1 MITAFR
7 VLLAAGV
14 LVLAAC
20 SSHEDSADVPQK
32 GNSVNVSART
42 VNMDSPAYA
51 ACSMAGGQ
59 LRLAPQL
66 DGSRVGMCSMSNG
79 RQCSETALMQGR
91 CTAG

>member
-20 SSHEDSADVPQK
+20 SSHDNSADVPQK
-32 GNSVNVSART
+32 GNSVNIGQRS
-42 VNMDSPAYA
+42 VNMDRPAYA

-66 DGSRVGMCSMSNG
+66 DGSRVVMCSLAHG
-79 RQCSETALMQGR
+79 RHRSRSCLSDGVR
-91 CTAG
+91 

>member
-20 SSHEDSADVPQK
+20 SSHDDSADVPQK
-32 GNSVNVSART
+32 GNSVNVGQRT

-66 DGSRVGMCSMSNG
+66 DGSRVGMCSMANG
-79 RQCSETALMQGR
+79 RQCSEASLMQGL
-91 CTAG
+91 CKA

>member
-20 SSHEDSADVPQK
+20 SSHDEPAEVVQK
-32 GNSVNVSART
+32 GNSVNVGQRA

-66 DGSRVGMCSMSNG
+66 DGSRVGMCSMANG
-79 RQCSETALMQGR
+79 RQCSEAALMQGR

>member
-1 MITAFR
+1 MITALR
-7 VLLAAGV
+7 VLLAGTV
-14 LVLAAC
+14 LLLAAC
-20 SSHEDSADVPQK
+20 SSHDDSADVPQK
-32 GNSVNVSART
+32 GNHS

-66 DGSRVGMCSMSNG
+66 DGSNVGMCSMANG
-79 RQCSETALMQGR
+79 RQCSEAALMQGR

>member
-1 MITAFR
+1 MNTAFR

-20 SSHEDSADVPQK
+20 SSHDDVPQK
-32 GNSVNVSART
+32 GNSVNVGQRT
-42 VNMDSPAYA
+42 INMDSPAYA

-66 DGSRVGMCSMSNG
+66 DGSRGGMCSMSNG
-79 RQCSETALMQGR
+79 RQCSESALMQGL
-91 CTAG
+91 CKA